1 MIQEPDHTQQNA
13 ENHLVCTNPLDK
25 FLAERGETRD
35 TLREDY
41 PFWKLRLTE
50 AEVDILK
57 RDVIPGNLNSKG
69 LECAILF
76 AEWYKR
82 AYTDGSPKK
91 EDVAKWAEINEE
103 HQDNF
108 FNAAKEALDRRKY
121 TIIKKENKLYFRTLL
136 CQGGLPI
143 TYIKQNIDYIQ
154 GIVPMFKSLISNLSK
169 ATNFDWTKLD
179 SPNYDALPDIEKYA
193 TITGVTKTVKE
204 NLAAAAMQTARGIIC
219 NDPRF
224 LPFDADDEDIKE
236 FIELLNKENKST
248 RKHQQELKF
257 ALQWCY
263 DASQRQ
269 FLVQV
274 NAPEVIAAHEIVDD
288 HDNQL
293 DGTSPNLFKLF
304 IANSEVA
311 TYHFAKEEVDNQ
323 GHNIYKFR
331 REGSVQPVPIT
342 LDQAMVE
349 VTVKSDDQQKLALNL
364 PNNNVPDF
372 SEPQVWAQNEKNP
385 SLYEKFTKQSSNHF
399 LALYDSKDWTIRG
412 EEEASTEESKFIAKA
427 FEDTLILVHRETGEE
442 LTLRSTVSEY
452 QVVLLGTELPWIEQA
467 SHMLF
472 ERVPLIKVY
481 DAGSKV
487 VSPQDYTCWYRTE
500 PYSSRGKDVGSWLEL
515 KPYTQLPLGF
525 IAIKVVL
532 PDGKEHIQRGYSIG
546 GVRFTTK
553 DAKED
558 CLTLFAESRSQLK
571 IEAIEHEGLTITPQ
585 KSEMNAQSWLIQ
597 LKDNNSRP
605 ATCGFRLSVEG
616 HRSTTIHVALGFR
629 GVLLAD
635 VKGNRVSS
643 QTLLSL
649 YNLNHYMLHSYEV
662 NHIGKLSMICA
673 KVNDYTKE
681 KAHHGTL
688 QQQIIDKGL
697 IADVDVPRYTIA
709 QEEHSTDTSITSITF
724 PIEKGSRSLSEYISD
739 HYKRLL
745 CAHTDRSYHPEYMVK
760 LEIGERRE
768 NNDRVS
774 LVNGTAYYL
783 KEFLLTTEH
792 EEERLFCVKE
802 LFDNAI
808 KTNYNGQLYALP
820 VDWDINPQDIQAIP
834 LEKSTTQDNSFALP
848 KDFKHKEFII
858 FSAQHD
864 ARKVVP
870 RFHSFNPY
878 LAGTNEQ
885 RKSFRKERID
895 QWKRFLT
902 GENCWKTGGKWE
914 EVCRVFSILADHQV
928 PYSTHLAF
936 EIIARD
942 AKLLAKFVIAMCSLP
957 KTFNETY
964 QSDLLRDGGLRRFER
979 ELSTA
984 IHWVQPSVWNELF
997 SQLEDLKLFTQ
1008 LLKQFSKVMRNYFR
1022 IARNIEI
1029 GNEEDTS
1036 DIQNK
1041 AAEKECLDAFIQYL
1055 RQGKKTKKEK
1065 ITPADTNEYKSYL
1078 NGVDKD
1084 FADLPLLP
1092 KEILENPNTFKA
1104 YFLPQALK
1112 SLLGYSPVSPIQQAL
1127 LFSPLIVAEHLKGSD
1142 GWNVFVKPNEQNRAS
1157 ASYAM
1162 ARKGRMKSNL
1172 FAEEQKDLAAVISF
1186 YYHQFPGVYIKI
1198 LMKGLS
1204 INP

>member
-1 MIQEPDHTQQNA
+1 MIQEPDYTQQNA
-13 ENHLVCTNPLDK
+13 VNHLVFTNPLDK
-25 FLAERGETRD
+25 MLAERGMSRD

-57 RDVIPGNLNSKG
+57 RDVNPGNLHHKK

-76 AEWYKR
+76 SEWYKR
-82 AYTDGSPKK
+82 AYTGGSLNK
-91 EDVAKWAEINEE
+91 EDVALWAGINKED
-103 HQDNF
+103 HQDDF
-108 FNAAKEALDRRKY
+108 FNAAKEALVRRKY
-121 TIIKKENKLYFRTLL
+121 TIIKKQNKLYFRTLL

-143 TYIKQNIDYIQ
+143 TYIKQNIDNIQ
-154 GIVPMFKSLISNLSK
+154 GIVPMFKSMVSNLSK

-179 SPNYDALPDIEKYA
+179 SPDYDALADIEEYT
-193 TITGVTKTVKE
+193 TITGVTITVKE
-204 NLAAAAMQTARGIIC
+204 NLAEAAMQTAHGIIC

-224 LPFDADDEDIKE
+224 LPFDANDEDIKE
-236 FIELLNKENKST
+236 FIELLNEENKST
-248 RKHQQELKF
+248 RKHQDLNF

-274 NAPEVIAAHEIVDD
+274 NAPKEITAQEIVDD
-288 HDNQL
+288 HGKQL

-323 GHNIYKFR
+323 GQNIYKFR

-372 SEPQVWAQNEKNP
+372 SEPQVWVQNEKNP

-412 EEEASTEESKFIAKA
+412 EEEASIEESKIVATA
-427 FEDTLILVHRETGEE
+427 FEDTLILVHCETGEE
-442 LTLRSTVSEY
+442 LTLRSTISKY
-452 QVVLLGTELPWIEQA
+452 QVALLGTELPWIEQA

-472 ERVPLIKVY
+472 ARVPLIKVY
-481 DAGSKV
+481 DADNKV
-487 VSPQDYTCWYRTE
+487 VSPQNYTCSYRTE
-500 PYSSRGKDVGSWLEL
+500 PYSSRGKDVGPWQEL
-515 KPYTQLPLGF
+515 KPYTQLPLGY
-525 IAIKVVL
+525 IAIKVEL
-532 PDGKEHIQRGYSIG
+532 PDGMEHIQRGYSIG
-546 GVRFTTK
+546 GVRFTTN

-558 CLTLFAESRSQLK
+558 CLTLVAESRSQLK
-571 IEAIEHEGLTITPQ
+571 IEAIEREELTITPQ
-585 KSEMNAQSWLIQ
+585 KPKMNAQSWLVQ
-597 LKDNNSRP
+597 LKDINSRP

-616 HRSTTIHVALGFR
+616 HRSPTIHVALGFR

-635 VKGNRVSS
+635 VEGNRVTS

-649 YNLNHYMLHSYEV
+649 YNLNHYMLHSYEG
-662 NHIGKLSMICA
+662 NHIGKLSMIRA
-673 KVNDYTKE
+673 EVNDYSKGE
-681 KAHHGTL
+681 IHHGAL

-697 IADVDVPRYTIA
+697 IADVDIPQYTIT
-709 QEEHSTDTSITSITF
+709 QEERSTGTSITF

-768 NNDRVS
+768 YNDRVS
-774 LVNGTAYYL
+774 LINGTAYYL

-792 EEERLFCVKE
+792 EEERLFCVQE
-802 LFDNAI
+802 LFDNTI

-820 VDWDINPQDIQAIP
+820 VDWDINPQDIQSIP
-834 LEKSTTQDNSFALP
+834 LEESTKQGNSFALP
-848 KDFKHKEFII
+848 EGFQHKEFII

-870 RFHSFNPY
+870 RLHSFNPY
-878 LAGTNEQ
+878 LTGTDKQ
-885 RKSFRKERID
+885 RKSFREERIK

-902 GENCWKTGGKWE
+902 RENCWETGGKWE

-957 KTFNETY
+957 KTSNETY

-984 IHWVQPSVWNELF
+984 IHWVLPSVWNELF
-997 SQLEDLKLFTQ
+997 SQIEDLELLTQ
-1008 LLKQFSKVMRNYFR
+1008 FREVMRNSFR
-1022 IARNIEI
+1022 IARNIES
-1029 GNEEDTS
+1029 GNEEGTS
-1036 DIQNK
+1036 DTQNK

-1055 RQGKKTKKEK
+1055 QQGTKPNQRK
-1065 ITPADTNEYKSYL
+1065 ITPADANEYKSYL

-1084 FADLPLLP
+1084 FADLPFLP
-1092 KEILENPNTFKA
+1092 EEILKDHNIFKA

-1112 SLLGYSPVSPIQQAL
+1112 SLLGYSQVSQMQQAL
-1127 LFSPLIVAEHLKGSD
+1127 LLSSLIVAEHLKGSD
-1142 GWNVFVKPNEQNRAS
+1142 RW
-1157 ASYAM
+1157 
-1162 ARKGRMKSNL
+1162 NL

-1198 LMKGLS
+1198 LKKGLS
-1204 INP
+1204 VTP

>member
-1 MIQEPDHTQQNA
+1 MIQEPDYTQQNTV
-13 ENHLVCTNPLDK
+13 NHPVFTNPLDK
-25 FLAERGETRD
+25 FLAKRGITRD

-50 AEVDILK
+50 AEVDTLK
-57 RDVIPGNLNSKG
+57 RDVNPGNLDRKG
-69 LECAILF
+69 LECAILS

-82 AYTDGSPKK
+82 AYTGGCLNK
-91 EDVAKWAEINEE
+91 EDVALWAGINKEN
-103 HQDNF
+103 HQDDF
-108 FNAAKEALDRRKY
+108 FNAAKEALDRSKY
-121 TIIKKENKLYFRTLL
+121 TIIKKQNILYFRTLL
-136 CQGGLPI
+136 CLGGLPI
-143 TYIKQNIDYIQ
+143 TYIKQNIDNIQ
-154 GIVPMFKSLISNLSK
+154 GIVPMFKSLVSNLSK
-169 ATNFDWTKLD
+169 ATNFDWTRLD
-179 SPNYDALPDIEKYA
+179 SPDYNARADIKAYA
-193 TITGVTKTVKE
+193 TITGVTDAVKE
-204 NLAAAAMQTARGIIC
+204 NLAEAAMQTARGIIC

-236 FIELLNKENKST
+236 FIELLNKENEST
-248 RKHQQELKF
+248 RKHQDLNF

-274 NAPEVIAAHEIVDD
+274 NAPKEIAAHEIVDD
-288 HDNQL
+288 HGKQL

-323 GHNIYKFR
+323 DQKIYKFR
-331 REGSVQPVPIT
+331 REGSVLPVPIT

-349 VTVKSDDQQKLALNL
+349 VTVKSDDHQKLALNL

-372 SEPQVWAQNEKNP
+372 SEPQVWVQNEKNP

-399 LALYDSKDWTIRG
+399 LALYDSKDWTIRR
-412 EEEASTEESKFIAKA
+412 EEKASIEASKIIATA
-427 FEDTLILVHRETGEE
+427 FEDTLTLVHRKTGEE

-452 QVVLLGTELPWIEQA
+452 QVALLGTELPWIEKA

-472 ERVPLIKVY
+472 ARVPLIKVY
-481 DAGSKV
+481 DADNKV
-487 VSPQDYTCWYRTE
+487 VSPKDYTCWYRTE
-500 PYSSRGKDVGSWLEL
+500 PHSSRGEDVGPWQEL

-525 IAIKVVL
+525 IAIKVEL
-532 PDGKEHIQRGYSIG
+532 PDGMEHIQRGYSIG
-546 GVRFTTK
+546 DVRFTTK

-558 CLTLFAESRSQLK
+558 CLTLVAEIRSQLK
-571 IEAIEHEGLTITPQ
+571 IEAIERGGLTITRQ

-597 LKDNNSRP
+597 LKDVNTRP

-616 HRSTTIHVALGFR
+616 HRSTTIHLALGFR

-635 VKGNRVSS
+635 VEGNRVIY

-649 YNLNHYMLHSYEV
+649 YNLNHYMLHSYEG
-662 NHIGKLSMICA
+662 NHIGKLSMIRA
-673 KVNDYTKE
+673 AVNDYSKGKTYDG
-681 KAHHGTL
+681 AL

-697 IADVDVPRYTIA
+697 IADVDIPRYTIT
-709 QEEHSTDTSITSITF
+709 QEERSTGTSITF

-768 NNDRVS
+768 YNDRVS

-792 EEERLFCVKE
+792 EEERLFCVQE

-820 VDWDINPQDIQAIP
+820 VDWDITPQDIQAIP
-834 LEKSTTQDNSFALP
+834 LEKSAIQANSFALP
-848 KDFKHKEFII
+848 EDFNHKEFII
-858 FSAQHD
+858 FSGSND
-864 ARKVVP
+864 KRKVVP
-870 RFHSFNPY
+870 RFHSFNPD
-878 LAGTNEQ
+878 LTGTDKQ
-885 RKSFRKERID
+885 RKSFRKERIK

-902 GENCWKTGGKWE
+902 GEKCWETEGKWE

-942 AKLLAKFVIAMCSLP
+942 AELLAKFVIAMCSLP
-957 KTFNETY
+957 KTSNETY

-984 IHWVQPSVWNELF
+984 IHWVQPPVWNELF
-997 SQLEDLKLFTQ
+997 SQIEDLELLTQ
-1008 LLKQFSKVMRNYFR
+1008 LLTQFSEVMRNSFR
-1022 IARNIEI
+1022 IARNIESDNKK
-1029 GNEEDTS
+1029 GTS
-1036 DIQNK
+1036 DTQNK

-1055 RQGKKTKKEK
+1055 QQGTKPNQGK
-1065 ITPADTNEYKSYL
+1065 ITPADANEYKSYL

-1084 FADLPLLP
+1084 FADLPFLP
-1092 KEILENPNTFKA
+1092 KEILEDHNIFKA

-1112 SLLGYSPVSPIQQAL
+1112 SLRGPSQVYQIQQAL
-1127 LFSPLIVAEHLKGSD
+1127 LFSPLIVAEHLKDSD
-1142 GWNVFVKPNEQNRAS
+1142 RWH
-1157 ASYAM
+1157 
-1162 ARKGRMKSNL
+1162 L
-1172 FAEEQKDLAAVISF
+1172 FAEEQKDLASVISF
-1186 YYHQFPGVYIKI
+1186 YHHMFPGEYIKI
-1198 LMKGLS
+1198 LMNGLS
-1204 INP
+1204 IN

>member
-1 MIQEPDHTQQNA
+1 MQQIYQITKEIPNTSLTFNLRKMIQESDYPQQNA
-13 ENHLVCTNPLDK
+13 VNHLVFTNPLDK
-25 FLAERGETRD
+25 ILAKRGITRD

-50 AEVDILK
+50 AEVDTLK
-57 RDVIPGNLNSKG
+57 RDVNPGNLDRKG
-69 LECAILF
+69 LECAILS

-82 AYTDGSPKK
+82 AYMGKMPEKR
-91 EDVAKWAEINEE
+91 DVAKWAGINQKD
-103 HQDNF
+103 HQKKF
-108 FNAAKEALDRRKY
+108 FNVAIEAIKRRKY
-121 TIIKKENKLYFRTLL
+121 TIIKKENELSFRTLL

-143 TYIKQNIDYIQ
+143 TYIKQNIDNIQ
-154 GIVPMFKSLISNLSK
+154 GIVPMFKSLVSNLSK

-179 SPNYDALPDIEKYA
+179 SPDYDALADIEEYV
-193 TITGVTKTVKE
+193 TITGVTDAVKE

-219 NDPRF
+219 NDPLF
-224 LPFDADDEDIKE
+224 LPFDAKDKDIKE
-236 FIELLNKENKST
+236 FIELLNKEKEST
-248 RKHQQELKF
+248 RKHQDLNF

-274 NAPEVIAAHEIVDD
+274 NAPKEIAAHEIVDD
-288 HDNQL
+288 HGKQL

-311 TYHFAKEEVDNQ
+311 TYHFAKEGVDNQ
-323 GHNIYKFR
+323 GQKIYKFR

-372 SEPQVWAQNEKNP
+372 SEPQVWVQNEKNP

-399 LALYDSKDWTIRG
+399 LALYDSKDWTILG
-412 EEEASTEESKFIAKA
+412 EEKASIEASKIVATA
-427 FEDTLILVHRETGEE
+427 FEDTLILVHRETGEQ

-452 QVVLLGTELPWIEQA
+452 QVALLGTELPWIEQA

-472 ERVPLIKVY
+472 ARVPLIKVY
-481 DAGSKV
+481 DADNKV
-487 VSPQDYTCWYRTE
+487 VSPEDYTCWYRTE
-500 PYSSRGKDVGSWLEL
+500 PHSSRGKDVGKWQEL

-532 PDGKEHIQRGYSIG
+532 PDGMEHIQRGYSIG
-546 GVRFTTK
+546 DVRFTTK
-553 DAKED
+553 DAEEE
-558 CLTLFAESRSQLK
+558 CLTLVAERRSQMK
-571 IEAIEHEGLTITPQ
+571 IEAIEREGLTITPQ
-585 KSEMNAQSWLIQ
+585 KSEMNAQPWLIQ
-597 LKDNNSRP
+597 LKDINSRP
-605 ATCGFRLSVEG
+605 ATCGFRLSVDG

-635 VKGNRVSS
+635 VEGNRVTS

-649 YNLNHYMLHSYEV
+649 YNLNHYMLHSYEG
-662 NHIGKLSMICA
+662 NHIGKLSMIRA
-673 KVNDYTKE
+673 EVNDYSKG
-681 KAHHGTL
+681 KNHHGAL
-688 QQQIIDKGL
+688 QQQLMDKGL
-697 IADVDVPRYTIA
+697 IADVDIPRYTIT
-709 QEEHSTDTSITSITF
+709 QEEHSTGTSITF
-724 PIEKGSRSLSEYISD
+724 PIEKGSRPLSEYISD

-760 LEIGERRE
+760 LEIGERHE
-768 NNDRVS
+768 YKDRVS
-774 LVNGTAYYL
+774 LVNSTAYYL

-792 EEERLFCVKE
+792 EEERLFCVQE

-808 KTNYNGQLYALP
+808 KTKYNGQLYALP
-820 VDWDINPQDIQAIP
+820 VDWDITPQDIQAIP
-834 LEKSTTQDNSFALP
+834 LEESTKQDNSFALP
-848 KDFKHKEFII
+848 EGFQHKEFII

-870 RFHSFNPY
+870 RLHSFNPY
-878 LAGTNEQ
+878 LTGTHEQ
-885 RKSFRKERID
+885 RKSFRKERIK

-902 GENCWKTGGKWE
+902 GENCWETGGKWE

-957 KTFNETY
+957 KTSNETY

-997 SQLEDLKLFTQ
+997 LQPEALAH
-1008 LLKQFSKVMRNYFR
+1008 LKQFSEVMRNSFR

-1029 GNEEDTS
+1029 GNEA
-1036 DIQNK
+1036 QQK

-1055 RQGKKTKKEK
+1055 LQGTKPNQGK
-1065 ITPADTNEYKSYL
+1065 ITPAEFSEYKSYL

-1092 KEILENPNTFKA
+1092 EEKLIDTNIFKP
-1104 YFLPQALK
+1104 YFPPQVLK
-1112 SLLGYSPVSPIQQAL
+1112 SLRGYSPVYQIQQAL
-1127 LFSPLIVAEHLKGSD
+1127 LFSPLIVSEHLKGSD
-1142 GWNVFVKPNEQNRAS
+1142 RWH
-1157 ASYAM
+1157 
-1162 ARKGRMKSNL
+1162 L
-1172 FAEEQKDLAAVISF
+1172 FAKEQKDLAAVISF
-1186 YYHQFPGVYIKI
+1186 YYHQFPGVYIKM

-1204 INP
+1204 VTL

>member
-1 MIQEPDHTQQNA
+1 MIQESDSPQQNA
-13 ENHLVCTNPLDK
+13 VNHLVFTNPLDK
-25 FLAERGETRD
+25 MLAKRGITRD

-50 AEVDILK
+50 EEVNTIK
-57 RDVIPGNLNSKG
+57 SDVNPGNLDRKG
-69 LECAILF
+69 LECAILS

-82 AYTDGSPKK
+82 AYMGKMPEKR
-91 EDVAKWAEINEE
+91 DVAKWAGINQKD
-103 HQDNF
+103 HQKKF
-108 FNAAKEALDRRKY
+108 FNVAIEAIKRRKY
-121 TIIKKENKLYFRTLL
+121 TIIKKENELSFRTLL

-143 TYIKQNIDYIQ
+143 TYIKQNIDNIQ
-154 GIVPMFKSLISNLSK
+154 GIVPMFKSLVSNLSK
-169 ATNFDWTKLD
+169 ATDFDWKKLD
-179 SPNYDALPDIEKYA
+179 SPDYDALADVEEYV
-193 TITGVTKTVKE
+193 TITGVTDAVKE

-219 NDPRF
+219 NDPLF
-224 LPFDADDEDIKE
+224 LPFDAEDKDIKE
-236 FIELLNKENKST
+236 FIELLNKENEST
-248 RKHQQELKF
+248 RKHQDLNF

-274 NAPEVIAAHEIVDD
+274 NAPKEIAAHEIVDD
-288 HDNQL
+288 HGKPL

-311 TYHFAKEEVDNQ
+311 TYHFAKEEVHNQ

-372 SEPQVWAQNEKNP
+372 SEPQVWVQNEKNP
-385 SLYEKFTKQSSNHF
+385 SLYEKFAKQSSNHF
-399 LALYDSKDWTIRG
+399 LALYDSQYWTIRG
-412 EEEASTEESKFIAKA
+412 EEKASIEASKIVATA
-427 FEDTLILVHRETGEE
+427 FEDTLILVHRETSEE

-452 QVVLLGTELPWIEQA
+452 QVAMLGTELPWIEQA

-472 ERVPLIKVY
+472 ARVPLIKVY
-481 DAGSKV
+481 DADNKV
-487 VSPQDYTCWYRTE
+487 VSPEDYTCWYRTE
-500 PYSSRGKDVGSWLEL
+500 PHSSRGKDVGPWQEL

-532 PDGKEHIQRGYSIG
+532 PDGMEHIQRGYSIG
-546 GVRFTTK
+546 DVHFTPR

-558 CLTLFAESRSQLK
+558 CLTLVAESRSQLK
-571 IEAIEHEGLTITPQ
+571 IEAIEREGLTITPQ
-585 KSEMNAQSWLIQ
+585 KPEMNTQSWLIQ
-597 LKDNNSRP
+597 LKDINSRP
-605 ATCGFRLSVEG
+605 ATCVFCLSVEG

-635 VKGNRVSS
+635 VKGNRVISK
-643 QTLLSL
+643 TLLSL
-649 YNLNHYMLHSYEV
+649 YNLNHYMLHSYEG
-662 NHIGKLSMICA
+662 NHIGKLSMIRA
-673 KVNDYTKE
+673 EVDYSKGIT
-681 KAHHGTL
+681 HHGAL

-697 IADVDVPRYTIA
+697 IADVDIPRYTIT
-709 QEEHSTDTSITSITF
+709 QEEHSTGTSITF

-774 LVNGTAYYL
+774 LINGTAYYL

-792 EEERLFCVKE
+792 EEERLFCVQE

-820 VDWDINPQDIQAIP
+820 VDWDITPQDIQAIP
-834 LEKSTTQDNSFALP
+834 LEKSAIQANIFALP
-848 KDFKHKEFII
+848 EDFNHKELII
-858 FSAQHD
+858 FSGSND
-864 ARKVVP
+864 KRKVVP
-870 RFHSFNPY
+870 RLHSFNPY
-878 LAGTNEQ
+878 LTGTHEQ
-885 RKSFRKERID
+885 RKSFRKERIK

-902 GENCWKTGGKWE
+902 GENCWETGGKWE

-936 EIIARD
+936 EIIARN

-957 KTFNETY
+957 KTSNETY

-997 SQLEDLKLFTQ
+997 SQIEDLKLLTQ
-1008 LLKQFSKVMRNYFR
+1008 LLTQFSEVMRNSFR
-1022 IARNIEI
+1022 IARNIESD
-1029 GNEEDTS
+1029 NEEGTS
-1036 DIQNK
+1036 DTQNK

-1055 RQGKKTKKEK
+1055 QQGTKPNQGK
-1065 ITPADTNEYKSYL
+1065 ITPADANEYKSYL

-1084 FADLPLLP
+1084 FADLPFLP
-1092 KEILENPNTFKA
+1092 EEILKDHNIFKA
-1104 YFLPQALK
+1104 YFLSQVLK
-1112 SLLGYSPVSPIQQAL
+1112 SLLGYSQVSQVQQAL

-1142 GWNVFVKPNEQNRAS
+1142 RW
-1157 ASYAM
+1157 
-1162 ARKGRMKSNL
+1162 NL

-1198 LMKGLS
+1198 LMKGQS
-1204 INP
+1204 VTP

>member
-1 MIQEPDHTQQNA
+1 MIQESDYTQQNA
-13 ENHLVCTNPLDK
+13 VNHPVFTNPLDK
-25 FLAERGETRD
+25 ILAERGMSRNS
-35 TLREDY
+35 LSKDY

-50 AEVDILK
+50 EEVNTLK
-57 RDVIPGNLNSKG
+57 RDVNPGNLNRKG
-69 LECAILF
+69 LECAILY

-82 AYTDGSPKK
+82 AYTGGNLNK
-91 EDVAKWAEINEE
+91 EDVALWVGINKEG
-103 HQDNF
+103 HQEDF
-108 FNAAKEALDRRKY
+108 FNAAKEALVGRQY
-121 TIIKKENKLYFRTLL
+121 TIIQKQNKLYFRTLL

-143 TYIKQNIDYIQ
+143 TYIKQNIDNIQ
-154 GIVPMFKSLISNLSK
+154 GIVPMFKSLVKKLS
-169 ATNFDWTKLD
+169 TVPNFDWTKLD
-179 SPNYDALPDIEKYA
+179 SPNYDALADIDEHA
-193 TITGVTKTVKE
+193 TITGVTDTVKE

-219 NDPRF
+219 NDPLF

-236 FIELLNKENKST
+236 FFELLNKENEST
-248 RKHQQELKF
+248 RKHQDLNF

-274 NAPEVIAAHEIVDD
+274 NAPKEIAAHEIVDD
-288 HDNQL
+288 HGKQL

-311 TYHFAKEEVDNQ
+311 TYHFAKEENNQ
-323 GHNIYKFR
+323 GQKIYKFR

-349 VTVKSDDQQKLALNL
+349 VTVKSDDQQNLALNL

-372 SEPQVWAQNEKNP
+372 SEPQVWMQNDKSP
-385 SLYEKFTKQSSNHF
+385 SLYEKFTKQNSNHF

-412 EEEASTEESKFIAKA
+412 EEKASIEESKIIATA
-427 FEDTLILVHRETGEE
+427 FEDTLILVHCETGEE
-442 LTLRSTVSEY
+442 LTLRSTISKY
-452 QVVLLGTELPWIEQA
+452 QVALLDTELPWIEQA

-481 DAGSKV
+481 DADNKE
-487 VSPQDYTCWYRTE
+487 VSTQDYTCWYRTE
-500 PYSSRGKDVGSWLEL
+500 PHSSRGEDVGPWQEL

-525 IAIKVVL
+525 IAIKVEL
-532 PDGKEHIQRGYSIG
+532 PDGMEHIQRGYSIG
-546 GVRFTTK
+546 DVRFTTK

-558 CLTLFAESRSQLK
+558 CLTLVAESCSQLK
-571 IEAIEHEGLTITPQ
+571 IEAIEREGLTITPQ
-585 KSEMNAQSWLIQ
+585 KSGKNPQSWRIQ
-597 LKDNNSRP
+597 LKDINSRP
-605 ATCGFRLSVEG
+605 ATCGFCLSVEG
-616 HRSTTIHVALGFR
+616 HRFTTIHVALGFR

-635 VKGNRVSS
+635 VKGNRVISK
-643 QTLLSL
+643 TLLSL
-649 YNLNHYMLHSYEV
+649 YNLNHYMLHSYEG
-662 NHIGKLSMICA
+662 NHIGKLSMIRA
-673 KVNDYTKE
+673 EVNDYSKE
-681 KAHHGTL
+681 EIHRGAL
-688 QQQIIDKGL
+688 QQQLMDKGL
-697 IADVDVPRYTIA
+697 IADVDIPRYTIT
-709 QEEHSTDTSITSITF
+709 QEERSTGTSITF
-724 PIEKGSRSLSEYISD
+724 PIEKGSRSLSEYISN

-760 LEIGERRE
+760 LEIGEHRE

-774 LVNGTAYYL
+774 LINGTAYYL

-792 EEERLFCVKE
+792 EEERLFCVQE

-820 VDWDINPQDIQAIP
+820 VDWDIKPQEIQAIP
-834 LEKSTTQDNSFALP
+834 LEESTKQDNSFALP
-848 KDFKHKEFII
+848 EGFQHKEFII

-870 RFHSFNPY
+870 RLHSFNPY
-878 LAGTNEQ
+878 LTGTDKQ
-885 RKSFRKERID
+885 RKSFREERIK

-902 GENCWKTGGKWE
+902 GENCWEIGGKWE

-942 AKLLAKFVIAMCSLP
+942 AELLAKFVIAMCSLP
-957 KTFNETY
+957 KTSNETY

-984 IHWVQPSVWNELF
+984 IHWVQPSVWNKLF
-997 SQLEDLKLFTQ
+997 SQIEDLELLRQ
-1008 LLKQFSKVMRNYFR
+1008 LLTQFSEVMRNSFR
-1022 IARNIEI
+1022 IARNIESD
-1029 GNEEDTS
+1029 NEEGTS
-1036 DIQNK
+1036 DTQNK

-1055 RQGKKTKKEK
+1055 QQGTKPNQGK
-1065 ITPADTNEYKSYL
+1065 ITPADANEYKSYL

-1084 FADLPLLP
+1084 FADLPFLP
-1092 KEILENPNTFKA
+1092 KEILEDHNIFKA

-1112 SLLGYSPVSPIQQAL
+1112 SLRGPSQVYQIQQAL
-1127 LFSPLIVAEHLKGSD
+1127 LFSPLIVAEHLKDSD
-1142 GWNVFVKPNEQNRAS
+1142 RWH
-1157 ASYAM
+1157 
-1162 ARKGRMKSNL
+1162 L

-1186 YYHQFPGVYIKI
+1186 YYHQFPGVYIKM

-1204 INP
+1204 IN

>member
-1 MIQEPDHTQQNA
+1 MIQESDYTQQNA
-13 ENHLVCTNPLDK
+13 VNHPVFTNPLDK
-25 FLAERGETRD
+25 ILAERGMSRN
-35 TLREDY
+35 TLSKDY

-50 AEVDILK
+50 EEVNTLK
-57 RDVIPGNLNSKG
+57 RDVNPGNLNRKG
-69 LECAILF
+69 LECAILY

-82 AYTDGSPKK
+82 AYTGGNLNK
-91 EDVAKWAEINEE
+91 EDVALWVGINKEG
-103 HQDNF
+103 HQEDF
-108 FNAAKEALDRRKY
+108 FNAAKEALVGRQY
-121 TIIKKENKLYFRTLL
+121 TIIQKQNKLYFRTLL

-143 TYIKQNIDYIQ
+143 TYIKQNIDNIQ
-154 GIVPMFKSLISNLSK
+154 GIVPMFKSLVKKLS
-169 ATNFDWTKLD
+169 TVPNFDWTKLD
-179 SPNYDALPDIEKYA
+179 SPNYDALADIDEHA
-193 TITGVTKTVKE
+193 TITGVTDTVKE

-219 NDPRF
+219 YDPRF
-224 LPFDADDEDIKE
+224 LPFDAYDEDIKE
-236 FIELLNKENKST
+236 FIELLNKENEST
-248 RKHQQELKF
+248 RKHQDLNF

-274 NAPEVIAAHEIVDD
+274 NAPKEIAAHEIVDD
-288 HDNQL
+288 HGKQL

-311 TYHFAKEEVDNQ
+311 TYHFAKEENNQ
-323 GHNIYKFR
+323 GQKIYKFR
-331 REGSVQPVPIT
+331 REGSMQPVPIT

-349 VTVKSDDQQKLALNL
+349 VTVKSDDHQKLALNL

-372 SEPQVWAQNEKNP
+372 SEPQVWMQNDKSP
-385 SLYEKFTKQSSNHF
+385 SLYEKFTKQSSKHF

-412 EEEASTEESKFIAKA
+412 EEKASIEASKIVATA
-427 FEDTLILVHRETGEE
+427 FEDTLILVHCETGEE
-442 LTLRSTVSEY
+442 LTLRSTISKY
-452 QVVLLGTELPWIEQA
+452 QVALQRTELPWIEKA

-472 ERVPLIKVY
+472 ARVPHIKVY
-481 DAGSKV
+481 DADNKV

-500 PYSSRGKDVGSWLEL
+500 PHSSRGEDVGPWQEL

-525 IAIKVVL
+525 IAIKVEL
-532 PDGKEHIQRGYSIG
+532 PDGMEHIQRGYSIG
-546 GVRFTTK
+546 DVRFTTK

-558 CLTLFAESRSQLK
+558 CLTLDAKRRSQLK
-571 IEAIEHEGLTITPQ
+571 IEAIEREGLTITPQ
-585 KSEMNAQSWLIQ
+585 KSEMNAQSWRIQ
-597 LKDNNSRP
+597 LKDHKSRP

-635 VKGNRVSS
+635 VEGNRVIS

-649 YNLNHYMLHSYEV
+649 YNLNHYMLHSYEG
-662 NHIGKLSMICA
+662 NHIGKLSMIRA
-673 KVNDYTKE
+673 EVNDYSKE
-681 KAHHGTL
+681 EIHRGAL
-688 QQQIIDKGL
+688 QQQLMDKGL
-697 IADVDVPRYTIA
+697 IADVDIPRYTIT
-709 QEEHSTDTSITSITF
+709 QEERSTGTSITF

-745 CAHTDRSYHPEYMVK
+745 CAHTDRSYYPEYMVK

-774 LVNGTAYYL
+774 LINGTAYYL

-792 EEERLFCVKE
+792 KEERLFCVQE
-802 LFDNAI
+802 LFDNAR

-820 VDWDINPQDIQAIP
+820 VDWDITLQDIQAIP
-834 LEKSTTQDNSFALP
+834 LEKSAIQANSFALP
-848 KDFKHKEFII
+848 EGFQHKEFII

-870 RFHSFNPY
+870 RFHSFNPD
-878 LAGTNEQ
+878 LTGTDKQ
-885 RKSFRKERID
+885 RKSFRKERIK
-895 QWKRFLT
+895 QWRRFLT
-902 GENCWKTGGKWE
+902 LEKCWETGGKWE

-957 KTFNETY
+957 KTSNETY

-997 SQLEDLKLFTQ
+997 SQIEDLE
-1008 LLKQFSKVMRNYFR
+1008 LLKQLPTQFSEVMRNSFR

-1029 GNEEDTS
+1029 GNEEGTS
-1036 DIQNK
+1036 DTQNK

-1055 RQGKKTKKEK
+1055 QQGTKPNQGK
-1065 ITPADTNEYKSYL
+1065 ITPADANEYKSYL
-1078 NGVDKD
+1078 NGLDKD
-1084 FADLPLLP
+1084 FADLPFLP
-1092 KEILENPNTFKA
+1092 KEILEDHNIFKA

-1112 SLLGYSPVSPIQQAL
+1112 SLRGPSQVSPIQQAL

-1142 GWNVFVKPNEQNRAS
+1142 QW
-1157 ASYAM
+1157 
-1162 ARKGRMKSNL
+1162 NL
-1172 FAEEQKDLAAVISF
+1172 FAKEQKDLAAVISF
-1186 YYHQFPGVYIKI
+1186 YYHQFPGVYIKM

-1204 INP
+1204 VTP

>member
-1 MIQEPDHTQQNA
+1 MIQESDYTQQNTV
-13 ENHLVCTNPLDK
+13 NHPVFTNPLDK
-25 FLAERGETRD
+25 ILAERGMSRN
-35 TLREDY
+35 TLNKDY

-50 AEVDILK
+50 EEVNTIK
-57 RDVIPGNLNSKG
+57 SDVNPGNLNRKG
-69 LECAILF
+69 LECAILS

-82 AYTDGSPKK
+82 AYTGGNLNK
-91 EDVAKWAEINEE
+91 EDVALWAGINKEG
-103 HQDNF
+103 HQEDF
-108 FNAAKEALDRRKY
+108 FNAAKEALVGRQY
-121 TIIKKENKLYFRTLL
+121 TIIQKQNKLYFRTLL

-143 TYIKQNIDYIQ
+143 TYIKQNIDNIQ
-154 GIVPMFKSLISNLSK
+154 GIVPMFKSLVKKLS
-169 ATNFDWTKLD
+169 TVPNFDWTKLD
-179 SPNYDALPDIEKYA
+179 SPNYDALADIDEHA
-193 TITGVTKTVKE
+193 IITGVTDTVKE

-219 NDPRF
+219 EDPLF

-236 FIELLNKENKST
+236 FIELLNKENEST
-248 RKHQQELKF
+248 RKHQDLNF

-274 NAPEVIAAHEIVDD
+274 NAPKEIAAHEIVDD
-288 HDNQL
+288 HGKQL

-311 TYHFAKEEVDNQ
+311 TYHFVDNQ
-323 GHNIYKFR
+323 DQNIYKFR
-331 REGSVQPVPIT
+331 REGSVLPVPIT

-349 VTVKSDDQQKLALNL
+349 VTVKSDDHQKLALNL
-364 PNNNVPDF
+364 PNNSVPDF
-372 SEPQVWAQNEKNP
+372 SEPQVWVQNEKNP

-399 LALYDSKDWTIRG
+399 LVLYDSKDWTILG
-412 EEEASTEESKFIAKA
+412 EEKASIEASKIVATA
-427 FEDTLILVHRETGEE
+427 FEDTLTLVHRKTGEE

-452 QVVLLGTELPWIEQA
+452 QVALLGTELPWIEKA

-472 ERVPLIKVY
+472 ARVPLIKVY
-481 DAGSKV
+481 DADNKV
-487 VSPQDYTCWYRTE
+487 VSPKDYTCWYRTE
-500 PYSSRGKDVGSWLEL
+500 PHSSRGEDVGPWQEL

-525 IAIKVVL
+525 IAIKVEL
-532 PDGKEHIQRGYSIG
+532 PDGMEHIQRGYSIG
-546 GVRFTTK
+546 DVHFTPK

-558 CLTLFAESRSQLK
+558 CLTLVAKSRSQLK
-571 IEAIEHEGLTITPQ
+571 IKAIEREGLTITPQ
-585 KSEMNAQSWLIQ
+585 KSEMNAQSWRIQ
-597 LKDNNSRP
+597 LKDHKSRP
-605 ATCGFRLSVEG
+605 AICGFHLSVEG
-616 HRSTTIHVALGFR
+616 HRSTTIHVALGFS

-635 VKGNRVSS
+635 VDGNKVIPK
-643 QTLLSL
+643 TLLSL
-649 YNLNHYMLHSYEV
+649 YNLNHYMLHSYEG
-662 NHIGKLSMICA
+662 NHIGKLSMIRA
-673 KVNDYTKE
+673 AVNDYSKE
-681 KAHHGTL
+681 EIHRGAL
-688 QQQIIDKGL
+688 QQQLMDKGL
-697 IADVDVPRYTIA
+697 IADVDIPRYTIT
-709 QEEHSTDTSITSITF
+709 QEERSTGTSITF

-774 LVNGTAYYL
+774 LINGTAYYL

-792 EEERLFCVKE
+792 EEERLFCVQE

-820 VDWDINPQDIQAIP
+820 VDWDITPQDIQAIP
-834 LEKSTTQDNSFALP
+834 LEKSAIQANSFALP
-848 KDFKHKEFII
+848 EDFNHKEFII
-858 FSAQHD
+858 FSGSND
-864 ARKVVP
+864 KRKVVP
-870 RFHSFNPY
+870 RFHSFNPD
-878 LAGTNEQ
+878 LTGTDKQ
-885 RKSFRKERID
+885 RKSFREERIK

-902 GENCWKTGGKWE
+902 GENCWETGGKWE

-957 KTFNETY
+957 KTSNETY

-997 SQLEDLKLFTQ
+997 SQNEDLELLRQ
-1008 LLKQFSKVMRNYFR
+1008 LPTQFSEVMRNSFR
-1022 IARNIEI
+1022 IARNIESD
-1029 GNEEDTS
+1029 NEEGTS
-1036 DIQNK
+1036 DTQNK

-1055 RQGKKTKKEK
+1055 QQGTKPNQGK
-1065 ITPADTNEYKSYL
+1065 ITPADANEYKSYL

-1092 KEILENPNTFKA
+1092 EEILEVHKIFNP

-1112 SLLGYSPVSPIQQAL
+1112 SLRVYSPVYKIQQAL

-1142 GWNVFVKPNEQNRAS
+1142 RW
-1157 ASYAM
+1157 
-1162 ARKGRMKSNL
+1162 NL
-1172 FAEEQKDLAAVISF
+1172 FTEKQKDLAAVISF
-1186 YYHQFPGVYIKI
+1186 YYHQFPGVYIKM

-1204 INP
+1204 VTS

>member
-1 MIQEPDHTQQNA
+1 MIQESDYTQPNA
-13 ENHLVCTNPLDK
+13 VNHPVFTNPLDK
-25 FLAERGETRD
+25 ILAERGMSRNS
-35 TLREDY
+35 LSKDY

-50 AEVDILK
+50 EEVNTIK
-57 RDVIPGNLNSKG
+57 SDVNPGNLNRKG
-69 LECAILF
+69 LECAILS

-82 AYTDGSPKK
+82 AYTGGNLNK
-91 EDVAKWAEINEE
+91 EDVALWAGINKED
-103 HQDNF
+103 HQEDF
-108 FNAAKEALDRRKY
+108 FNAAKEALVGRQY
-121 TIIKKENKLYFRTLL
+121 TIIQKQNKLYFRTLL

-143 TYIKQNIDYIQ
+143 TYIKQNIDNIQ
-154 GIVPMFKSLISNLSK
+154 GIVPMFKSLVKKLS
-169 ATNFDWTKLD
+169 TVPNFDWTKLD
-179 SPNYDALPDIEKYA
+179 SPNYDALADIDEHA
-193 TITGVTKTVKE
+193 IITGVTDTVKE

-219 NDPRF
+219 NDPLF

-236 FIELLNKENKST
+236 FFELLNKENEST
-248 RKHQQELKF
+248 RKHQDLNF
-257 ALQWCY
+257 ALQWYY

-274 NAPEVIAAHEIVDD
+274 NAPKEIAAHEIVDD
-288 HDNQL
+288 HGKQL

-323 GHNIYKFR
+323 SQKIYKFR
-331 REGSVQPVPIT
+331 REGSVQSVPIT

-372 SEPQVWAQNEKNP
+372 SEPQVWVQNEKNP

-399 LALYDSKDWTIRG
+399 LALYDSKDWTIRR
-412 EEEASTEESKFIAKA
+412 EEKASIEASKIIATA
-427 FEDTLILVHRETGEE
+427 FEDTLTLVHRKTGEE

-452 QVVLLGTELPWIEQA
+452 QVALLGTELPWIEKA

-472 ERVPLIKVY
+472 ARVPLIKVY
-481 DAGSKV
+481 DADNKV
-487 VSPQDYTCWYRTE
+487 VSPKDYTCWYRTE
-500 PYSSRGKDVGSWLEL
+500 PHSSRGEDVGAWQEL

-525 IAIKVVL
+525 IAIKVEL
-532 PDGKEHIQRGYSIG
+532 PDGMEHIQRGYSIG
-546 GVRFTTK
+546 DVRFTTK

-558 CLTLFAESRSQLK
+558 CLTLVAESCSQLK
-571 IEAIEHEGLTITPQ
+571 IEAIEREGLTITPQ
-585 KSEMNAQSWLIQ
+585 KSEKNPQSWRIQ
-597 LKDNNSRP
+597 LKDIQLKDHKSQP
-605 ATCGFRLSVEG
+605 AICGFHLSVEG
-616 HRSTTIHVALGFR
+616 NRSTTIHVALGFS

-635 VKGNRVSS
+635 VDGNKVIPK
-643 QTLLSL
+643 TLLSL
-649 YNLNHYMLHSYEV
+649 YNLNHYMLHSYEG
-662 NHIGKLSMICA
+662 NHIGKLSMIRA
-673 KVNDYTKE
+673 EVNDYSKE
-681 KAHHGTL
+681 EIHRGAL
-688 QQQIIDKGL
+688 QQQLMDKGL
-697 IADVDVPRYTIA
+697 IADVDIPRYTIT
-709 QEEHSTDTSITSITF
+709 QEERSTGTSITF

-745 CAHTDRSYHPEYMVK
+745 CAHTDRSYYPEYMVK

-774 LVNGTAYYL
+774 LINGTAYYL

-792 EEERLFCVKE
+792 KEERLFCVQE
-802 LFDNAI
+802 LFDNAR

-820 VDWDINPQDIQAIP
+820 VDWDITLQDIQAIP
-834 LEKSTTQDNSFALP
+834 LEKSAIQANSFALP
-848 KDFKHKEFII
+848 EGFQHKEFII

-870 RFHSFNPY
+870 RFHSFNPD
-878 LAGTNEQ
+878 LTGTDKQ
-885 RKSFRKERID
+885 RKSFRKERIK
-895 QWKRFLT
+895 QWRRFLT
-902 GENCWKTGGKWE
+902 LEKCWETGGKWE

-957 KTFNETY
+957 KNSNETY

-997 SQLEDLKLFTQ
+997 SQIEDLE
-1008 LLKQFSKVMRNYFR
+1008 LLKQLPTQFSEVMRNSFR

-1029 GNEEDTS
+1029 GNEEGTS
-1036 DIQNK
+1036 DTQNK

-1055 RQGKKTKKEK
+1055 QQGTKPNQGK
-1065 ITPADTNEYKSYL
+1065 ITPADANEYKSYL
-1078 NGVDKD
+1078 NGLDKD
-1084 FADLPLLP
+1084 FADLPFLP
-1092 KEILENPNTFKA
+1092 KEILEDHNIFKA

-1112 SLLGYSPVSPIQQAL
+1112 SLRGPSQVSPIQQAL

-1142 GWNVFVKPNEQNRAS
+1142 QW
-1157 ASYAM
+1157 
-1162 ARKGRMKSNL
+1162 NL
-1172 FAEEQKDLAAVISF
+1172 FAKEQKDLAAVISF
-1186 YYHQFPGVYIKI
+1186 YYHQFPGVYIKM
-1198 LMKGLS
+1198 LMKGMS
-1204 INP
+1204 VTP

>member
-1 MIQEPDHTQQNA
+1 MIQEPDCTQQNA
-13 ENHLVCTNPLDK
+13 INHLVFTNPLDK
-25 FLAERGETRD
+25 MFAKRGITRD

-41 PFWKLRLTE
+41 PFWKLQLTE
-50 AEVDILK
+50 EEVNTIK
-57 RDVIPGNLNSKG
+57 SDVNPGNLHHKG

-82 AYTDGSPKK
+82 DYTGGNLNK
-91 EDVAKWAEINEE
+91 EDVALWAGINKEG
-103 HQDNF
+103 HQEDF
-108 FNAAKEALDRRKY
+108 FNAAKEALVGRQY
-121 TIIKKENKLYFRTLL
+121 TIIQKQNKLYFRTLL

-143 TYIKQNIDYIQ
+143 TYIKQNIDNIQ
-154 GIVPMFKSLISNLSK
+154 GIVPMFNSLVKKLSTV
-169 ATNFDWTKLD
+169 TNFDWTKLD
-179 SPNYDALPDIEKYA
+179 YPNYDALADIDEHA
-193 TITGVTKTVKE
+193 IITGVTDTVKE

-219 NDPRF
+219 EDPLF

-236 FIELLNKENKST
+236 FIELLNKENEST
-248 RKHQQELKF
+248 RKHQDLNF

-274 NAPEVIAAHEIVDD
+274 NAPKEIAAHEIVDD
-288 HDNQL
+288 HGKQL

-323 GHNIYKFR
+323 GQKIYKFR
-331 REGSVQPVPIT
+331 REGSVQSVPIT

-372 SEPQVWAQNEKNP
+372 SEPQVWMQNDKSP
-385 SLYEKFTKQSSNHF
+385 SLYEKFTKQNSNHF

-412 EEEASTEESKFIAKA
+412 EEKASIEASKIIATA
-427 FEDTLILVHRETGEE
+427 FEDTLTLVHRKTGEE

-452 QVVLLGTELPWIEQA
+452 QVALLGTELPWIEKA

-472 ERVPLIKVY
+472 ARVPLIKVY
-481 DAGSKV
+481 DADNKE
-487 VSPQDYTCWYRTE
+487 VSTQDYTCWYRTE
-500 PYSSRGKDVGSWLEL
+500 PHSTRGEDVGPWQEL
-515 KPYTQLPLGF
+515 KTYTQLPLGF

-532 PDGKEHIQRGYSIG
+532 PDGMEHIQRGYSIG
-546 GVRFTTK
+546 DVRFTTK
-553 DAKED
+553 DVKED
-558 CLTLFAESRSQLK
+558 CLTLVAESCSQLK
-571 IEAIEHEGLTITPQ
+571 IEAIEREGLTITPQ
-585 KSEMNAQSWLIQ
+585 KSEKNPQSWRIQ
-597 LKDNNSRP
+597 LKDIQLKDHKSQP
-605 ATCGFRLSVEG
+605 AICGFHLSVEG
-616 HRSTTIHVALGFR
+616 HRSTTIHVALGFS

-635 VKGNRVSS
+635 VDGNKVIPK
-643 QTLLSL
+643 TLLSL
-649 YNLNHYMLHSYEV
+649 YNLNHYMLHSYEG
-662 NHIGKLSMICA
+662 NHIGKLSMIRA
-673 KVNDYTKE
+673 EVDDYSKE
-681 KAHHGTL
+681 EIHRGAL
-688 QQQIIDKGL
+688 QQQLMDKGL
-697 IADVDVPRYTIA
+697 IADVDIPRYTIT
-709 QEEHSTDTSITSITF
+709 QEERSTGTSITF

-774 LVNGTAYYL
+774 LINGTAYYL

-792 EEERLFCVKE
+792 EEERLFWVQE

-820 VDWDINPQDIQAIP
+820 VDWDIKPQDIQAIP
-834 LEKSTTQDNSFALP
+834 LEESTKQDNSFALP
-848 KDFKHKEFII
+848 KGFQHKEFII

-878 LAGTNEQ
+878 LTGTDKQ
-885 RKSFRKERID
+885 RKSFREERIE

-902 GENCWKTGGKWE
+902 GENCWEIGGKWE

-942 AKLLAKFVIAMCSLP
+942 AELLAKFVIAMCSLP
-957 KTFNETY
+957 KTSNETY

-984 IHWVQPSVWNELF
+984 IHWVQPPVWNELF
-997 SQLEDLKLFTQ
+997 SQIEDLELLTQ
-1008 LLKQFSKVMRNYFR
+1008 LLTQFSEVMRNSFR
-1022 IARNIEI
+1022 IARNIESD
-1029 GNEEDTS
+1029 NEKGTS

-1055 RQGKKTKKEK
+1055 QQGTKPNQGK
-1065 ITPADTNEYKSYL
+1065 ITPADANEYKSYL

-1084 FADLPLLP
+1084 FADLPFLP
-1092 KEILENPNTFKA
+1092 KEILEDHNIFKA

-1112 SLLGYSPVSPIQQAL
+1112 SLRGPSQVYQIQQAL
-1127 LFSPLIVAEHLKGSD
+1127 LFSPLIVAEHLKDSD
-1142 GWNVFVKPNEQNRAS
+1142 RWH
-1157 ASYAM
+1157 
-1162 ARKGRMKSNL
+1162 L
-1172 FAEEQKDLAAVISF
+1172 FAEEQKDLASVISF
-1186 YYHQFPGVYIKI
+1186 NHHMFPGVYIKI
-1198 LMKGLS
+1198 LMNGLS
-1204 INP
+1204 IN

>member
-1 MIQEPDHTQQNA
+1 MIQEPDYTQQNTV
-13 ENHLVCTNPLDK
+13 NHPVFTNPLDK
-25 FLAERGETRD
+25 FLAKRGITRD

-50 AEVDILK
+50 AEVDTLK
-57 RDVIPGNLNSKG
+57 RDVNPGNLDRKG
-69 LECAILF
+69 LECAILS

-82 AYTDGSPKK
+82 AYTGGCLNK
-91 EDVAKWAEINEE
+91 EDVALWAGINKEN
-103 HQDNF
+103 HQDDF
-108 FNAAKEALDRRKY
+108 FNAAKEALDRSKY
-121 TIIKKENKLYFRTLL
+121 TIIKKQNILYFRTLL
-136 CQGGLPI
+136 CLGGLPI
-143 TYIKQNIDYIQ
+143 TYIKQNIDNIQ
-154 GIVPMFKSLISNLSK
+154 GIVPMFKSLVSNLSK
-169 ATNFDWTKLD
+169 ATNFDWTRLD
-179 SPNYDALPDIEKYA
+179 SPDYNAQADIKAYA
-193 TITGVTKTVKE
+193 TITGVTDAVKE
-204 NLAAAAMQTARGIIC
+204 NLAEAAMQTARGIIC

-236 FIELLNKENKST
+236 FIELLNKENEST
-248 RKHQQELKF
+248 RKHQDLNF

-274 NAPEVIAAHEIVDD
+274 NAPKEIAAHEIVDD
-288 HDNQL
+288 HGKQL

-323 GHNIYKFR
+323 DQKIYKFR
-331 REGSVQPVPIT
+331 REGSVLPVPIT

-349 VTVKSDDQQKLALNL
+349 VTVKSDDHQKLALNL

-372 SEPQVWAQNEKNP
+372 SEPQVWVQNEKNL

-399 LALYDSKDWTIRG
+399 LALYDSKDWTIRR
-412 EEEASTEESKFIAKA
+412 EEKASIEASKIIATA
-427 FEDTLILVHRETGEE
+427 FEDTLTLVHRKTGEE
-442 LTLRSTVSEY
+442 LTLLSTVSEY
-452 QVVLLGTELPWIEQA
+452 QVALLGTELPWIEKA

-472 ERVPLIKVY
+472 ARVPLIKVY
-481 DAGSKV
+481 DADNKV
-487 VSPQDYTCWYRTE
+487 VSPKDYTCWYRTE
-500 PYSSRGKDVGSWLEL
+500 PHSSRGEDVGPWQEL

-525 IAIKVVL
+525 IAIKVEL
-532 PDGKEHIQRGYSIG
+532 PDGMEHIQRGYSIG
-546 GVRFTTK
+546 DVRFTTK

-558 CLTLFAESRSQLK
+558 CLTLVAESRSQLK
-571 IEAIEHEGLTITPQ
+571 IEAIERGGLTITPQ
-585 KSEMNAQSWLIQ
+585 KPEMNAQSWLIQ
-597 LKDNNSRP
+597 LKDINTRP

-616 HRSTTIHVALGFR
+616 HRSTTIHLALGFR

-635 VKGNRVSS
+635 VEGNRVIY

-649 YNLNHYMLHSYEV
+649 YNLNHYMLHSYEG
-662 NHIGKLSMICA
+662 NHIGRLSMIRA
-673 KVNDYTKE
+673 EVDDYSKE
-681 KAHHGTL
+681 EIHRGAL
-688 QQQIIDKGL
+688 QQQLMDKGL
-697 IADVDVPRYTIA
+697 IADVDIPRYTIT
-709 QEEHSTDTSITSITF
+709 QEERSTGTSITF

-774 LVNGTAYYL
+774 LINGTAYYL

-792 EEERLFCVKE
+792 EEERLFWVQE

-820 VDWDINPQDIQAIP
+820 VDWDIKPQDIQAIP
-834 LEKSTTQDNSFALP
+834 LEESTKQDNSFALP
-848 KDFKHKEFII
+848 KGFQHKEFII

-878 LAGTNEQ
+878 LTGTDKQ
-885 RKSFRKERID
+885 RKSFREERIE

-902 GENCWKTGGKWE
+902 GENCWEIGGKWE

-942 AKLLAKFVIAMCSLP
+942 AELLAKFVIAMCSLP
-957 KTFNETY
+957 KTSNETY

-984 IHWVQPSVWNELF
+984 IHWVQPPVWNELF
-997 SQLEDLKLFTQ
+997 SQIEDLELLTQ
-1008 LLKQFSKVMRNYFR
+1008 LLTQFSEVMRNSFR
-1022 IARNIEI
+1022 IARNIESD
-1029 GNEEDTS
+1029 NEKGTS

-1055 RQGKKTKKEK
+1055 QQGTKPNQGK
-1065 ITPADTNEYKSYL
+1065 ITPADANEYKSYL

-1084 FADLPLLP
+1084 FADLPFLP
-1092 KEILENPNTFKA
+1092 KEILEDHNIFKA

-1112 SLLGYSPVSPIQQAL
+1112 SLRGPSQVYQIQQAL
-1127 LFSPLIVAEHLKGSD
+1127 LFSPLIVAEHLKDSD
-1142 GWNVFVKPNEQNRAS
+1142 RWH
-1157 ASYAM
+1157 
-1162 ARKGRMKSNL
+1162 L
-1172 FAEEQKDLAAVISF
+1172 FAEEQKDLASVISF
-1186 YYHQFPGVYIKI
+1186 NHHMFPGVYIKI
-1198 LMKGLS
+1198 LMNGLS
-1204 INP
+1204 IN

>member
-1 MIQEPDHTQQNA
+1 MIQEPDYTQQNTV
-13 ENHLVCTNPLDK
+13 NHPVFTNPLDK
-25 FLAERGETRD
+25 FLAKRGITRD
-35 TLREDY
+35 PLREDY

-50 AEVDILK
+50 AEVDTLK
-57 RDVIPGNLNSKG
+57 RDVNPGNLDRKG
-69 LECAILF
+69 LECAILS

-82 AYTDGSPKK
+82 AYTGGCLNK
-91 EDVAKWAEINEE
+91 EDVALWAGINKEN
-103 HQDNF
+103 HQDDF
-108 FNAAKEALDRRKY
+108 FNAAKEALDRSKY
-121 TIIKKENKLYFRTLL
+121 TIIKKQNILYFRTLL
-136 CQGGLPI
+136 CLGGLPI
-143 TYIKQNIDYIQ
+143 TYIKQNIDNIQ
-154 GIVPMFKSLISNLSK
+154 GIVPMFKSLVSNLSK
-169 ATNFDWTKLD
+169 ATNFDWTRLD
-179 SPNYDALPDIEKYA
+179 SPDYNAQADIKAYA
-193 TITGVTKTVKE
+193 TITGVTDAVKE
-204 NLAAAAMQTARGIIC
+204 NLAEAAMQTARGIIC

-236 FIELLNKENKST
+236 FIELLNKENEST
-248 RKHQQELKF
+248 RKHQDLNF

-274 NAPEVIAAHEIVDD
+274 NAPKEIAAHEIVDD
-288 HDNQL
+288 HGKQL

-323 GHNIYKFR
+323 DQKIYKFR
-331 REGSVQPVPIT
+331 REGSVLPVPIT

-349 VTVKSDDQQKLALNL
+349 VTVKSDDHQKLALNL

-372 SEPQVWAQNEKNP
+372 SEPQVWVQNEKNL

-399 LALYDSKDWTIRG
+399 LALYDSKDWTIRR
-412 EEEASTEESKFIAKA
+412 EEKASIEASKIIATA
-427 FEDTLILVHRETGEE
+427 FEDTLTLVHRKTGEE
-442 LTLRSTVSEY
+442 LTLLSTVSEY
-452 QVVLLGTELPWIEQA
+452 QVALLGTELPWIEKA

-472 ERVPLIKVY
+472 ARVPLIKVY
-481 DAGSKV
+481 DADNKV
-487 VSPQDYTCWYRTE
+487 VSPKDYTCWYRTE
-500 PYSSRGKDVGSWLEL
+500 PHSSRGEDVGPWQEL

-525 IAIKVVL
+525 IAIKVEL
-532 PDGKEHIQRGYSIG
+532 PDGMEHIQRGYSIG
-546 GVRFTTK
+546 DVRFTTK

-558 CLTLFAESRSQLK
+558 CLTLVAESRSQLK
-571 IEAIEHEGLTITPQ
+571 IEAIERGGLTITPQ
-585 KSEMNAQSWLIQ
+585 KPEMNAQSWLIQ
-597 LKDNNSRP
+597 LKDINTRP

-616 HRSTTIHVALGFR
+616 HRSTTIHLALGFR

-635 VKGNRVSS
+635 VEGNRVIY

-649 YNLNHYMLHSYEV
+649 YNLNHYMLHSYEG
-662 NHIGKLSMICA
+662 NHIGRLSMIRA
-673 KVNDYTKE
+673 AVNDYSKGKTYDG
-681 KAHHGTL
+681 AL

-697 IADVDVPRYTIA
+697 IADVDIPRYTIT
-709 QEEHSTDTSITSITF
+709 QEERSTGTSITF

-768 NNDRVS
+768 YNDRVS

-783 KEFLLTTEH
+783 KEFLLTTKH
-792 EEERLFCVKE
+792 EEERLFCVQE

-820 VDWDINPQDIQAIP
+820 VDWDIKPQDIQAIP
-834 LEKSTTQDNSFALP
+834 LEESTKQDNSFALP
-848 KDFKHKEFII
+848 KGFQHKEFII

-878 LAGTNEQ
+878 LTGTDKQ
-885 RKSFRKERID
+885 RKSFREERIK

-902 GENCWKTGGKWE
+902 GENCWEIGGKWE

-942 AKLLAKFVIAMCSLP
+942 AELLAKFVIAMCSLP
-957 KTFNETY
+957 KISNETY
-964 QSDLLRDGGLRRFER
+964 QSDLVRDGGLRRFER

-984 IHWVQPSVWNELF
+984 IHWVQPPVWNELF
-997 SQLEDLKLFTQ
+997 SQIEDLELLTQ
-1008 LLKQFSKVMRNYFR
+1008 LLTQFSEVMRNSFR
-1022 IARNIEI
+1022 IARNIESD
-1029 GNEEDTS
+1029 NEKGTS
-1036 DIQNK
+1036 DTQNK

-1055 RQGKKTKKEK
+1055 QQGTKPNQGK
-1065 ITPADTNEYKSYL
+1065 ITPADANEYKSYL

-1084 FADLPLLP
+1084 FADLPFLP
-1092 KEILENPNTFKA
+1092 KEILEDHNIFKA

-1112 SLLGYSPVSPIQQAL
+1112 SLRGPSQVYQIQQAL
-1127 LFSPLIVAEHLKGSD
+1127 LFSPLIVAEHLKDSD
-1142 GWNVFVKPNEQNRAS
+1142 RWH
-1157 ASYAM
+1157 
-1162 ARKGRMKSNL
+1162 L
-1172 FAEEQKDLAAVISF
+1172 FAEEQKDLASVISF
-1186 YYHQFPGVYIKI
+1186 NHHMFPGVYIKI
-1198 LMKGLS
+1198 LMNGLS
-1204 INP
+1204 IN